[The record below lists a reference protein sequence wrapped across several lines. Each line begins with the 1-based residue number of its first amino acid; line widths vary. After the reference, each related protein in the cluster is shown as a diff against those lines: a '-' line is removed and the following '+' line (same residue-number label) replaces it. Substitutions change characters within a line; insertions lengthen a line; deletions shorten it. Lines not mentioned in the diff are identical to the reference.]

1 MEHNVFPI
9 VFPSMVR
16 GKMHRLFLVAGA
28 LLAACPA
35 SPAWAENTDENTI
48 PDVDSAFKGD
58 YLIVAAGSIY
68 ASDYDGSDDYRFAP
82 AAGFRARVGDVR
94 LFSRAIGIGAD
105 FIPDDKDS
113 RVSFS
118 LGPVVR
124 YRGNRSGKVRDPV
137 VRLLPELDGTFEAGV
152 TMGVSFDGLITK
164 KDALSFGS
172 DVRWTVS
179 GDKGGRVI
187 TVDVSYFTPVS
198 RAAGI
203 GVSFGASH
211 VNGDFADYNYSVDA
225 AGSMASGL
233 PVYHA
238 KGGWKNWNARF
249 VAGYDLDGNLLNGGW
264 AVGGAI
270 SYTRLTGSAA
280 RTPIT
285 ALRGSRVQW
294 LAGVGLAYTF

>member
-1 MEHNVFPI
+1 
-9 VFPSMVR
+9 MVR
-16 GKMHRLFLVAGA
+16 DKMRRLFLIPAA
-28 LLAACPA
+28 LLAACLA
-35 SPAWAENTDENTI
+35 APAWADNSDENTI
-48 PDVDSAFKGD
+48 PEVDSAFKGD

-105 FIPDDKDS
+105 FIPDARSSD
-113 RVSFS
+113 VSFS

-124 YRGNRSGKVRDPV
+124 YRANRSGKVRDRV
-137 VRLLPELDGTFEAGV
+137 VRLLPELDATFEAGI
-152 TMGVSFDGLITK
+152 TMGVSFDGLITR
-164 KDALSFGS
+164 KDSLSFGS

-179 GDKGGRVI
+179 GNKGGRII
-187 TVDVSYFTPVS
+187 TADVSYFTPVS

-203 GVSFGASH
+203 GFSFGASH
-211 VNGDFADYNYSVDA
+211 VNRDFADYNYSVDP
-225 AGSMASGL
+225 AGSGASGL
-233 PVYHA
+233 PLYRA
-238 KGGWKNWNARF
+238 KGGWKNWSARL

-285 ALRGSRVQW
+285 ALRGSRSQW
-294 LAGVGLAYTF
+294 LAGAGLAYTF